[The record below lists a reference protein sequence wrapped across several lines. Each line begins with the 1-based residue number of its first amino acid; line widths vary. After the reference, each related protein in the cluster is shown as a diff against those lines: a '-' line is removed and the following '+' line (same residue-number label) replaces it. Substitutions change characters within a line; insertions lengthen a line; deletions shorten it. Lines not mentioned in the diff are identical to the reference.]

1 METRQFRKNSYIS
14 QKRFLRSH
22 EVDFQAIRKWNNSQK
37 CNRNFFFRI
46 YTSRGV
52 CKKSHNHYSMY
63 NNTSYVV
70 ALEYKGL
77 SLPLMLKSFTRDM
90 SAAQRGSDTPL
101 KLTAACLD
109 DACLFQLHH
118 ACYEASLHAASVE
131 IHTYA

>member
-22 EVDFQAIRKWNNSQK
+22 EVFFRQFEKGIIRKSAMET
-37 CNRNFFFRI
+37 FFFRI

-52 CKKSHNHYSMY
+52 CQKSHNHYSMY

-77 SLPLMLKSFTRDM
+77 SLPLMLKSFTRHM
-90 SAAQRGSDTPL
+90 SAA
-101 KLTAACLD
+101 
-109 DACLFQLHH
+109 
-118 ACYEASLHAASVE
+118 
-131 IHTYA
+131 